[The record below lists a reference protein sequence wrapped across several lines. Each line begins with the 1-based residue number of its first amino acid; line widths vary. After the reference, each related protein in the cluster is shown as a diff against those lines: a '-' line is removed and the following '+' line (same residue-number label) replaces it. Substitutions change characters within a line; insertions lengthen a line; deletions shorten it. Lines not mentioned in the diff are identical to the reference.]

1 MSIKTKAAIA
11 MTVMSSWLSPS
22 KADAQNPNNNKKT
35 VKTEQ
40 TASVAREA
48 EVKYHAADTVA
59 DYVVYQQKLSKDK
72 KANIAAQEMLNKI
85 GPDVSDSLLEA
96 RRTRL
101 NEAKEL
107 MLYVIAHF
115 EGVRSNAYWDKA
127 AKIWTYNLGNT
138 IQPNGKPVGP
148 NTKVKTPE
156 ESLEAF
162 DAHVEKA
169 MTDDMVHY
177 LPMEKMEINEIA
189 LMGSMFYNCGTGT
202 LKNKKTG
209 EPSDFAKA
217 SYAFYTT
224 HTAASSK
231 EFDKQFLNYCHVKG
245 QVNKVLQERR
255 TNELAMIHNEIK
267 ITVDDNIE
275 SDEHIVN
282 LKKATLGA
290 FYGCNG
296 DPEKIASRFSID
308 SRYYCPTDSLHVAIK
323 QQLAQQQSYT
333 LKRNTKPRSTSVKTR
348 VASRGRGR

>member
-22 KADAQNPNNNKKT
+22 KADAQHPNNNKKT

-138 IQPNGKPVGP
+138 IEPNGKPVGP
-148 NTKVKTPE
+148 RSKVKTPE
-156 ESLEAF
+156 ESLAVF
-162 DAHVEKA
+162 DAHVDNA
-169 MTDDMVHY
+169 MSDDMVHY
-177 LPMEKMEINEIA
+177 LPMEKMDDEEIA
-189 LMGSMFYNCGTGT
+189 LMGSLFYNCGTGT

-209 EPSDFAKA
+209 EPSDLAKT

-224 HTAASSK
+224 HSAAATQD
-231 EFDKQFLNYCHVKG
+231 FDAKFLNYCHVKG
-245 QVNKVLQERR
+245 QVNKVLKERR
-255 TNELAMIHNEIK
+255 VNELAMLHKEIK

-333 LKRNTKPRSTSVKTR
+333 LKRNTKPRSTTVKTR